1 MAFVYRT
8 YDASGNLLY
17 STDDSTYTLLATVT
31 APANKTK
38 LFTGIPTNYNERIVT
53 RLMIDEVN
61 GDTEAYVHTYTLE
74 GSTLRASAPD
84 TSNTSRTVFM
94 IFGR

>member
-17 STDDSTYTLLATVT
+17 STDDSTYTLLATKT
-31 APANKTK
+31 APANKSKT
-38 LFTGIPTNYNERIVT
+38 FTGIPTNYNDRIVT
-53 RLMIDEVN
+53 RLMIDQVN
-61 GDTEAYVHTYTLE
+61 GDTEAYVHTYSLNGGTL
-74 GSTLRASAPD
+74 TATAPD
-84 TSNTSRTVFM
+84 SSNTSRTVFM